1 MSTVG
6 TLRQL
11 VIFIVDPC
19 RRSGSPPAVRK
30 CARIDH
36 PSRRNDAARFL
47 GPTACDAFAI
57 FEDLC
62 LLGNGEQVQYL
73 QVELIESVLTNHLNL
88 SAKRVSLS
96 THILFVSSL
105 KHPEL
110 LLLLQYHPRTSP
122 HNALLS
128 YFPSRSAAHT
138 SFFSYSKQS
147 WPNLRQTTKFSSR
160 CSSNSSVA
168 KRG

>member
-1 MSTVG
+1 VSTVG

-11 VIFIVDPC
+11 VIFVVDPR

-36 PSRRNDAARFL
+36 PSRRDDAARLL
-47 GPTACDAFAI
+47 GRTARDAFAI

-88 SAKRVSLS
+88 SAKRASLS
-96 THILFVSSL
+96 THILFVSFL
-105 KHPEL
+105 KHLEL
-110 LLLLQYHPRTSP
+110 LLLLQYHLRTSP
-122 HNALLS
+122 QNALLS

-138 SFFSYSKQS
+138 S
-147 WPNLRQTTKFSSR
+147 
-160 CSSNSSVA
+160 
-168 KRG
+168 